1 MAMNVSQN
9 QRGVSIIAVVATM
22 LILSVMGVTLISL
35 VTTGSDVSI
44 NQLQSEQAFNIAN
57 GGIEFGLHTTT
68 RGGGSWGEFTFSN
81 RPLGAG
87 SFTLTTNTSIIGNER
102 RLALNSRAAV
112 GGILTAKRN
121 ITAVVVRGTGA
132 ATILNEPFPVGS
144 IPSDA
149 APGNGCAVSPALSWC
164 YSYTNTQGVSQY
176 HADNAPSSTGGS
188 LEAET
193 QAVANSHF
201 TGYRQRILSTTITQG
216 TQVTLNHWYKKQ
228 RGHAQTQLMNTAVYL
243 VATDNTPYQL
253 WVHNS
258 ISNVGWTQINTPF
271 TVPAGKTIDRI
282 RLSFDIQNRVSGS
295 GSTNPSYI
303 WFDSV
308 SLTTTGSIPVT
319 FVSVKEV
326 Y

>member
-1 MAMNVSQN
+1 MD

-44 NQLQSEQAFNIAN
+44 NQLQSEQAFNIAQ
-57 GGIEFGLHTTT
+57 GGIEFGLYTTR

-87 SFTLTTNTSIIGNER
+87 SFTLRTNTSIIGTER
-102 RLALNSRAAV
+102 RMALSSKAAV
-112 GGILTAKRN
+112 GGILTAERN
-121 ITAVVVRGTGA
+121 ITAVVMRG
-132 ATILNEPFPVGS
+132 LNEQFPAGS

-149 APGNGCAVSPALSWC
+149 APGNDCAVSPVLSWC
-164 YSYTNTQGVSQY
+164 YSYTNIQGVSQY
-176 HADNAPSSTGGS
+176 HADNAPSSTVGS

-193 QAVANSHF
+193 QAVANAHF
-201 TGYRQRILSTTITQG
+201 AGYRQRTLSTMITQG
-216 TQVTLNHWYKKQ
+216 TQVTLNHWYKKL
-228 RGHAQTQLMNTAVYL
+228 RGHAQAQLMNMAVYL

-253 WVHNS
+253 WVHNT
-258 ISNVGWTQINTPF
+258 ISNVGWTQVNTPF

-282 RLSFDIQNRVSGS
+282 RLSFDIQNRASGG

-303 WFDSV
+303 WFDNV
-308 SLTTTGSIPVT
+308 SLTT
-319 FVSVKEV
+319 FVSVGEV